1 MITFSQKDHEA
12 VKSGKITL
20 TFRDWGT
27 LSLKK
32 NKIYKSSNL
41 GLLRILDIGFKKLS
55 DITIDEIKKS
65 GHRSLHK
72 FKDEYEENANR
83 KVDFNTETTVRI
95 EFEYLGE
102 DIENKKRLM
111 GKVTPMEL
119 YEIKE
124 KILIL
129 DEKSDFPCAIKTLKT
144 LSKNG
149 TLFLKDLEKILK
161 IPAEKIKQN
170 MRELKDLNLIYS
182 DSKKG
187 YSLTPLSLKL
197 FRILNNK

>member
-65 GHRSLHK
+65 GLRSLHK
-72 FKDEYEENANR
+72 FKDEYEEKANR
-83 KVDFNTETTVRI
+83 KVDFSTEATVRI

-129 DEKSDFPCAIKTLKT
+129 DEKSDFPCTIKTLKT

>member
-1 MITFSQKDHEA
+1 MITFSKKDHDA
-12 VKSGKITL
+12 IKTGKITL
-20 TFRDWGT
+20 TFRDWST
-27 LSLKK
+27 LSLQK

-41 GLLRILDIGFKKLS
+41 GLLRVLDISFVKLS

-65 GHRSLHK
+65 GLRSFHQ
-72 FKDEYEENANR
+72 FRDEYEEKANR
-83 KVDFNTETTVRI
+83 KVNFNKEAAVKI
-95 EFEYLGE
+95 EFEYLGK

-129 DEKSDFPCAIKTLKT
+129 DEKSDSPWAIKTLQT
-144 LSKNG
+144 LSQNG
-149 TLFLKDLEKILK
+149 SLFLKDIEKILK

-182 DSKKG
+182 NSKKG

-197 FRILNNK
+197 FKILYKL